1 MLNKL
6 KHKWKQIL
14 IFLSLVGPGIIT
26 GNVDNDAGGI
36 ATYSI
41 AGAHYG
47 YAMLWTLIPVT
58 ILLIYTLNASYR
70 MGVATGQGLGD
81 LIREKFRVKGAFIL
95 LFLVFFAN
103 LGTTT
108 SEFAGIYS
116 SIQIMGIN
124 FSNDFPPL
132 QSKAFLTILTY
143 LLTVLM
149 AVFVWTVVVK
159 GTYKMVE
166 RVFIFSCFFYLS
178 YVFSAFYAKP
188 EWSEVWRGFF
198 VPTIKYESE
207 YIFDLIGVIGTT
219 ITPWMNFYMH
229 ATMLEKGITAKS
241 YYISKWDVVIG
252 SIMTDI
258 VAFFMIV
265 ACGATLFQKHI
276 RVESI
281 YDIGQ
286 SLIPI
291 AGSYSSLL
299 FAAGL
304 FNASVLASAV
314 LPLATAYAI
323 CETFGWEIGIEKSFN
338 EAKMFYSIFTFMI
351 VIGCSLVLIPGMPLL
366 FIMRLSQVT
375 NGILL
380 PIFLFYLITIASDK
394 KTMGE
399 FVFSKFEKSFG
410 WFSTAVLT
418 ILSVML
424 VYQALAGN

>member
-1 MLNKL
+1 MLAKL
-6 KHKWKQIL
+6 KQKWKQVL

-26 GNVDNDAGGI
+26 GNVDNDSGGI

-41 AGAHYG
+41 VGAHYG
-47 YAMLWTLIPVT
+47 YEMLWTLIPVT
-58 ILLIYTLNASYR
+58 VLLIYTLNASYR

-95 LFLVFFAN
+95 LSLVFLAN

-108 SEFAGIYS
+108 SEFAGIYG
-116 SIQIMGIN
+116 SIQIAGIN
-124 FSNDFPPL
+124 FSQDFSL
-132 QSKAFLTILTY
+132 LKNKAVLTFLTY
-143 LLTVLM
+143 LLTISM
-149 AVFVWTVVVK
+149 AIFVWTIVVK

-166 RVFIFSCFFYLS
+166 RVFMFSCLFYLS

-198 VPTIKYESE
+198 VPTIRYQSA

-219 ITPWMNFYMH
+219 VTPWMHFYMH
-229 ATMLEKGITAKS
+229 ATMLEKGITAKT

-252 SIMTDI
+252 SIMTDV
-258 VAFFMIV
+258 VAFFTIV
-265 ACGATLFQKHI
+265 ACGATLFKQNI

-286 SLIPI
+286 SLIPV

-304 FNASVLASAV
+304 FNASLLASAV

-323 CETFGWEIGIEKSFN
+323 CETFGWEIGIEKEFN

-351 VIGCSLVLIPGMPLL
+351 ITGCALVLIPGMPLL
-366 FIMRLSQVT
+366 LIMRISQVA

-380 PIFLFYLITIASDK
+380 PIFLFYLIIIASDK

-399 FVFSKFEKSFG
+399 FTFNSYEKSFG
-410 WFSTAVLT
+410 WVSTIVLS
-418 ILSVML
+418 ILSIML
-424 VYQALAGN
+424 VYQGLAGI

>member
-1 MLNKL
+1 MLAKL
-6 KHKWKQIL
+6 KQKWKQIL

-26 GNVDNDAGGI
+26 GNVDNDSGGI

-41 AGAHYG
+41 VGAHYG
-47 YAMLWTLIPVT
+47 YEMLWTLIPVT

-95 LFLVFFAN
+95 LSLVFLAN

-108 SEFAGIYS
+108 SEFAGIYG
-116 SIQIMGIN
+116 SIQIAGIN
-124 FSNDFPPL
+124 FSQDFSLL
-132 QSKAFLTILTY
+132 QNKVFLTLVTYVLTI
-143 LLTVLM
+143 LM

-166 RVFIFSCFFYLS
+166 RVFMFSCFFYLS

-198 VPTIKYESE
+198 VPTIRYESA

-229 ATMLEKGITAKS
+229 ATMLEKGITAKT

-265 ACGATLFQKHI
+265 ACGATLFKQHV

-323 CETFGWEIGIEKSFN
+323 CETFGWEIGIEKTFG

-351 VIGCSLVLIPGMPLL
+351 VTGCSLVLIPGMPLL
-366 FIMRLSQVT
+366 MIMRLSQVA
-375 NGILL
+375 NGVLL

-399 FVFSKFEKSFG
+399 FAFNRYEKSFG
-410 WFSTAVLT
+410 WISTLILT
-418 ILSVML
+418 ILSIML
-424 VYQALAGN
+424 VYQGLSGI